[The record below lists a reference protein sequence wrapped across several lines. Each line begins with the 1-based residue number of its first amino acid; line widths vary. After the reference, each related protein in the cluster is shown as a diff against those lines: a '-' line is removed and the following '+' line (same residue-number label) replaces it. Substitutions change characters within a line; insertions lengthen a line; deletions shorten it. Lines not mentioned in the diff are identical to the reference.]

1 LVKTQEWS
9 SNHSCFFV
17 GDMNTGT
24 NNRIWLNI
32 LLFVVT
38 VLSAFIVGISWSQ
51 NYIYAETISGAGPD
65 PLSVGALG
73 NQRVFLLSVLY
84 AVVLMAILM
93 GHELGHY
100 LTCRHYGINATLPFF
115 IPAPTLIGTLG
126 AFIRIKSPI
135 TRKNQLF
142 DIGAAGP
149 LTGFILAL
157 PALVYGLSLSKVLPA
172 LPREETIVFGE
183 PLLLKMIGALL
194 FPHVPEGYDVFLHP
208 LAFAGWVGVLVTSF
222 NLFPVGQ
229 LDGGHLAYALF
240 GSRAKSFSKVVLA
253 VFFVLGVFF
262 WVGWIVWA
270 LAILLLGLKH
280 PRVYDESEK
289 LSKNRRILGAIIV
302 GIFIL
307 SFIPDPVRG
316 YSLID
321 LIKQFMS

>member
-1 LVKTQEWS
+1 M
-9 SNHSCFFV
+9 
-17 GDMNTGT
+17 GDMNAGT

-38 VLSAFIVGISWSQ
+38 VLSVFAVGITWSQ
-51 NYIYAETISGAGPD
+51 SYIYAETFSGGGIDQLTVSALKD
-65 PLSVGALG
+65 P
-73 NQRVFLLSVLY
+73 RVLWLSVLY
-84 AVVLMAILM
+84 AAALMTILL

-100 LTCRHYGINATLPFF
+100 LTCRRYGINATFPFF
-115 IPAPTLIGTLG
+115 IPAPTMIGTLG

-157 PALVYGLSLSKVLPA
+157 PALVYGLSLSKVLPS

-183 PLLLKMIGALL
+183 PLLLKIIWALL
-194 FPHVPEGYDVFLHP
+194 FRHVPEGYDVFLHP

-229 LDGGHLAYALF
+229 LDGGHIAYALF
-240 GSRAKSFSKVVLA
+240 GRRAKTLSVIMLGA
-253 VFFVLGVFF
+253 FFVLGVFF

-270 LAILLLGLKH
+270 LVILLLSLKH
-280 PRVYDESEK
+280 PKVYDESEK
-289 LSKNRRILGAIIV
+289 LSKSRRILGAAVV

-307 SFIPDPVRG
+307 SFIPDPLRG
-316 YSLID
+316 YSLFD
-321 LIKQFMS
+321 VVKKLVL

>member
-1 LVKTQEWS
+1 
-9 SNHSCFFV
+9 
-17 GDMNTGT
+17 MNTGT

-32 LLFVVT
+32 VLFVVT
-38 VLSAFIVGISWSQ
+38 VFSAFIVGITWSQ

-65 PLSVGALG
+65 ALSVGALG
-73 NQRVFLLSVLY
+73 NPRVFLLSVLY
-84 AVVLMAILM
+84 AAVLMAILM

-149 LTGFILAL
+149 LSGFILAL

-280 PRVYDESEK
+280 PRIYDESEK
-289 LSKNRRILGAIIV
+289 LSKNRRILGAVIV